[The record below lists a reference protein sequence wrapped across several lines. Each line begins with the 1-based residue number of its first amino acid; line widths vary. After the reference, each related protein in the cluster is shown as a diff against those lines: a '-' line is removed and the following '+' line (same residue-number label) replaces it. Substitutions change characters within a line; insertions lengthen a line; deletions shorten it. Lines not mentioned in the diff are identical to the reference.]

1 MPAIGWLDS
10 RFCLREGD
18 STGQPALQRKLI
30 AVYLA
35 RKSHSM
41 TKTLLVEVA
50 VLVLCFYPCFIISAE
65 ESNHL
70 IVSRISTQSGG
81 HRIRIDKYATS
92 RNGRHPAILVLHGAG
107 GTLLDGPEMRRA
119 ARRLAE
125 AGNPVYLV
133 HYFNRTGTIFGFDSG
148 MQENFAVWLAT
159 VRDCIKFAQQD
170 SADPWPVGIYGYS
183 LGGFLA
189 LSAAS
194 DNPAVGAI
202 VEQAGGIWNGKT
214 ELIKHLPPVLIVHGE
229 GDRRVP
235 FQKYAQP
242 LAGVLHKRGVT
253 FKTRFFPEEGHVFT
267 ASAMSKAREAAV
279 EFFRQH
285 LG

>member
-1 MPAIGWLDS
+1 
-10 RFCLREGD
+10 
-18 STGQPALQRKLI
+18 
-30 AVYLA
+30 
-35 RKSHSM
+35 M
-41 TKTLLVEVA
+41 TKLRIVAFA
-50 VLVLCFYPCFIISAE
+50 VLILCFGPCLMISAA

-70 IVSRISTQSGG
+70 IVSKISTQSGG
-81 HRIRIDKYATS
+81 HRIRIDKCATS
-92 RNGRHPAILVLHGAG
+92 RSGKQPAILVLHGAG
-107 GTLLDGPEMRRA
+107 GTLLDGPEMRRV

-148 MQENFAVWLAT
+148 MQKDFAVWLAT

-170 SADPWPVGIYGYS
+170 SANPSSVGIYGYS

-194 DNPAVGAI
+194 GNPSVGAV
-202 VEQAGGIWNGKT
+202 VEQAGGIWNG
-214 ELIKHLPPVLIVHGE
+214 EVERIKQMPPVLIVHGE

-242 LAGVLHKRGVT
+242 LVGVLQDRGGIS
-253 FKTRFFPEEGHVFT
+253 KTRFFPAEGHVFT
-267 ASAMSKAREAAV
+267 ASAMFKVRDDAAA
-279 EFFRQH
+279 FFRQH
-285 LG
+285 LERK